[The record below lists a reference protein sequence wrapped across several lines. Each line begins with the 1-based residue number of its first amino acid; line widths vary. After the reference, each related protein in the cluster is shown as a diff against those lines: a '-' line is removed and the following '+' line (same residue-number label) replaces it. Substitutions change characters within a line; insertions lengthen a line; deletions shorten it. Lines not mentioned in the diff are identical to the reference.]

1 MVKTTESRLRNFIRE
16 EIGRNYHTLDNDP
29 YSWKE
34 YSDISVEIHPAVGTE
49 EWTAEVDCISDPSL
63 STGEQRFAD
72 EQSAEHW
79 ARMMAD
85 EIMRQTISTER
96 L

>member
-1 MVKTTESRLRNFIRE
+1 MRITESRLRKFIRE

-34 YSDISVEIHPAVGTE
+34 YEDVHVEIHPDVGTE
-49 EWTAEVDCISDPSL
+49 EWTAEVDCLSNPSL
-63 STGEQRFAD
+63 STGEHRFQD
-72 EQSAEHW
+72 EQSADHW

-85 EIMRQTISTER
+85 EIMRHTISEQ
-96 L
+96 

>member
-1 MVKTTESRLRNFIRE
+1 MKITLLQLRRIIRE

-29 YSWKE
+29 YSWRE
-34 YSDISVEIHPAVGTE
+34 YSDIKVEIHPDVGTE
-49 EWTAEVDCISDPSL
+49 RWTAEVDCLSDPSL

-79 ARMMAD
+79 ARMQAD
-85 EIMRQTISTER
+85 EIMRQTISAQE